1 MFFHTGLFVY
11 KSYKISFEVL
21 TRTFLF
27 NSALIVTRFPVNW
40 QNKKIPFSW
49 SMCSIFK
56 MHAKTVSFSY
66 KKCTIWFQFLWQGF
80 LFKIIPGD
88 VLNFYSVTVCLFYAL
103 LTVDIIPNIKY
114 INKTWVICKRNFVL
128 NSGKTLKFRNCKFG
142 PKISEFQK
150 YLKHGIYF
158 FLTWQTTDNN
168 VMVKYY

>member
-40 QNKKIPFSW
+40 QNKKIPSSW

-66 KKCTIWFQFLWQGF
+66 KKWMIWFQFLWQGF

-128 NSGKTLKFRNCKFG
+128 NSEKTLKFRNCKFG